1 MPLIGKVRKLLAKG
15 VLIIL
20 ELTAAAADAAIYHKN
35 LIVSKKGMDDIIKI
49 VKSLK
54 ESWFLLKDVS
64 KPIKR
69 KQKTKEEG
77 F

>member
-20 ELTAAAADAAIYHKN
+20 ELTAAADAAIYHKN
-35 LIVSKKGMDDIIKI
+35 LIVSKKGMDDIMKI

-69 KQKTKEEG
+69 KQENKEEG